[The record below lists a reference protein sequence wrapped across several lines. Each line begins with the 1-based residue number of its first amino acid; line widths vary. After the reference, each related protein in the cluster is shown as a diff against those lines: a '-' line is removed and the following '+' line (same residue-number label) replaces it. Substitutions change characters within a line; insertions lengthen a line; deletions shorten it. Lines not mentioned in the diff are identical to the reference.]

1 MKVQKIRD
9 VKVPS
14 RGTPLSA
21 GIDFYVPNDYT
32 ETDLGPNQSALISS
46 GIRVQV
52 PKGYALIAFNKSGVA
67 TKQGLQV
74 GACVVDEDYEGI
86 VHIHVTNV
94 SDKRTV
100 ITPGQKLVQFI
111 LLPVNYADVELVEDI
126 PLRNTERG
134 SGGFGSTGL

>member
-9 VKVPS
+9 VKTPS

-21 GIDFYVPNDYT
+21 GIDFYTPNDYI

-67 TKQGLQV
+67 TKQGLYV
-74 GACVVDEDYEGI
+74 GAAVVDEDYEGV

-94 SDKRTV
+94 SDKRTT

-134 SGGFGSTGL
+134 AGGFGSTGL